1 MSFRDVPGKKTTV
14 MSDGWDQP
22 VTAPVVGS
30 TVPLLDVGT
39 MASKQTSRK
48 KRVAQATRAV
58 ACPQPLH
65 PKLAQRR
72 LLPAALQK
80 ASGAVSDDEVRCLAA
95 AWDLRAG
102 TSRVITVGTACSGS
116 ELYMLSL
123 TPLAERLTALT
134 GCQLSFRHVWS
145 CELKP
150 RKRAWIRDNFKPS
163 HLFRDLWELAKGE
176 AWDVAQGEDE
186 PHRRLVPVPAVDIL
200 IAGFSCKDASR
211 LNIHHTQR
219 LDAVQKGVGTTGSTF
234 EAFMRLS

>member
-1 MSFRDVPGKKTTV
+1 MK
-14 MSDGWDQP
+14 SDAWDQP

-30 TVPLLDVGT
+30 TVPLLDVEPV
-39 MASKQTSRK
+39 ASKQTSRK
-48 KRVAQATRAV
+48 RRVAQATHAV

-72 LLPAALQK
+72 LLPAALQT
-80 ASGAVSDDEVRCLAA
+80 ATGAVSDDVLAGLSA

-102 TSRVITVGTACSGS
+102 TSRVINVGTACSGS

-123 TPLAERLTALT
+123 PPLAERLTALT
-134 GCQLSFRHVWS
+134 GCQVSFRHVWA

-150 RKRAWIRDNFKPS
+150 RKRAWIRDNFKPD

-176 AWDVAQGEDE
+176 AVDVAKGEDE
-186 PHRRLVPVPAVDIL
+186 SHRRLVPVPAVDIL

-211 LNIHHTQR
+211 LNIHHKHR
-219 LDAVQKGVGTTGSTF
+219 LDAVVKGVGTTGSTF